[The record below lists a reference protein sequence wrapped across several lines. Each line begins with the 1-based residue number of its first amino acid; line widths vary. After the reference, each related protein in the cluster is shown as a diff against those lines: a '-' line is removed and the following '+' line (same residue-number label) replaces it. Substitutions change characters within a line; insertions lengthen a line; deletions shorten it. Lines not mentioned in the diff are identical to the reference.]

1 MISKVTVTRISALLF
16 LGGLVVLLIG
26 LTIGPRFANAG
37 GEQDCAASLVNGP
50 FDCGDFSLTFGHS
63 EESGLYVHS
72 SGLESEIDA
81 DCRCVGAANRWL
93 CMDTESDA
101 ILHGRVNNE
110 SITQGRI
117 IVPGEESADFS
128 CSR

>member
-50 FDCGDFSLTFGHS
+50 FECF
-63 EESGLYVHS
+63 
-72 SGLESEIDA
+72 
-81 DCRCVGAANRWL
+81 
-93 CMDTESDA
+93 
-101 ILHGRVNNE
+101 
-110 SITQGRI
+110 
-117 IVPGEESADFS
+117 
-128 CSR
+128 